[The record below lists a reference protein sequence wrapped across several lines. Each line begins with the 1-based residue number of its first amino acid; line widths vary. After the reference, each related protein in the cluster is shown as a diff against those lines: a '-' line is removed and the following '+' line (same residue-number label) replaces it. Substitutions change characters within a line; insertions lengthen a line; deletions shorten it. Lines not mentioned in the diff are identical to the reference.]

1 MPSHYGG
8 DNPMKEKKVPTERD
22 TFQKAPKQSK
32 ASQPKRKSKKEQGVF
47 TETAGEIKEGGLRK
61 ALKVDKDYKFTKSD
75 LLPLLKHEEGKSFMF
90 QGKKFMMTTTLKK
103 KIRLAVNMMK

>member
-1 MPSHYGG
+1 MSSRYGG

-47 TETAGEIKEGGLRK
+47 TETAGG
-61 ALKVDKDYKFTKSD
+61 D
-75 LLPLLKHEEGKSFMF
+75 
-90 QGKKFMMTTTLKK
+90 
-103 KIRLAVNMMK
+103 